1 MLQDVA
7 RLTGGKA
14 ITENLDI
21 QRNSIQI
28 SDLGQAK
35 KITIDKNNT
44 VIEGR
49 VVFDQLPFKSGA
61 FIHSNGSHL
70 TPAILAD

>member
-14 ITENLDI
+14 ITEDLDI
-21 QRNSIQI
+21 PLRNIRI
-28 SDLGQAK
+28 SDLGQAQ

-49 VVFDQLPFKSGA
+49 VKYDQLSFESDA
-61 FIHSNGSHL
+61 FTHSNGSHL
-70 TPAILAD
+70 TFAILAD

>member
-14 ITENLDI
+14 ITEDLDI
-21 QRNSIQI
+21 PLRNIRI
-28 SDLGQAK
+28 SDIGQAK

-44 VIEGR
+44 VVEGR
-49 VVFDQLPFKSGA
+49 VKYDPRSSAYSNSGA
-61 FIHSNGSHL
+61 LLYS
-70 TPAILAD
+70 PV

>member
-14 ITENLDI
+14 ITEDLDI
-21 QRNSIQI
+21 PLRNIRI
-28 SDLGQAK
+28 SDIGQAK

-44 VIEGR
+44 VVEGGR
-49 VVFDQLPFKSGA
+49 V
-61 FIHSNGSHL
+61 
-70 TPAILAD
+70 